1 MANRYEHGTICK
13 VVCSLTDRE
22 NLMKNIGEDVTY
34 VYIDKYQRFGTYKC
48 YKCDVLGEVAQDA
61 KPLYI
66 HHNFLIKYT
75 AFPGVSPGD
84 LQAVLDT
91 LSIFQE
97 ILTTGSAD
105 FDMIGKTSLD
115 LAKLSTKLLLI
126 KSMGD
131 LHD

>member
-1 MANRYEHGTICK
+1 MANKYEHGIICK
-13 VVCSLTDRE
+13 VVYSNSNRDQVIRS
-22 NLMKNIGEDVTY
+22 IGKDITY

-48 YKCDVLGEVAQDA
+48 YECDSLGNVEQDS

-75 AFPGVSPGD
+75 AFPSVSPGD
-84 LQAVLDT
+84 LQAILDS
-91 LSIFQE
+91 LSIFQQ
-97 ILTTGSAD
+97 ILTTGSVD
-105 FDMIGKTSLD
+105 YDMVGKASLD

-131 LHD
+131 LHE